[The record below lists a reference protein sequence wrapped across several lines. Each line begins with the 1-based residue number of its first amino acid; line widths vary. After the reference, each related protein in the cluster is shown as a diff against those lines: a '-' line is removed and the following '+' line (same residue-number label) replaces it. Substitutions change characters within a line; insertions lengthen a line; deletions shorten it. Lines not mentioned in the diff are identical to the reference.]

1 MKKVIAFGII
11 GILISHSFFTLAEE
25 ILELPNEV
33 LLFSNEKEI
42 PNETTG
48 QDFDQNLE
56 ILS

>member
-25 ILELPNEV
+25 ILGLPNEV
-33 LLFSNEKEI
+33 LLFSSEKEKT
-42 PNETTG
+42 NGTTG
-48 QDFDQNLE
+48 QDFNQQLE